1 MTTLTLDRAIDQGAI
16 ANFSENFLGDDLEV
30 LEALLQQ
37 HLTELTRVYRKCVE
51 TAYLVKT
58 RFENAAISGNPK
70 TRRDSKA
77 EKEQMLDRRGWT
89 SSVISSLGNVA
100 DWLIEIQP
108 ENLELLDL
116 KTIEALNKDRF
127 ASIRDR
133 LHSECLTIV
142 QVRKEMSTINK
153 ALKPPEEPAKEFEWD
168 RAKDGSRYAVVQ
180 LDAQVGGE
188 FEREMKQYG
197 EPLALFM
204 REMLRRFKTSEV
216 RMPLN
221 SDQETAIA
229 QSDTW
234 NLAQQELANHVQD
247 QAQNLEQREQL
258 LSELKDI
265 DAVIATC
272 TPPKDTLEKQ
282 TLKTAVRM
290 KREIEQKLIALQ
302 KTTT

>member
-1 MTTLTLDRAIDQGAI
+1 MSTLALDRAIDQQAI
-16 ANFSENFLGDDLEV
+16 ANFSENSLGDDLET

-37 HLTELTRVYRKCVE
+37 HLAELTRVYRKCVE

-70 TRRDSKA
+70 TRRESKA

-100 DWLIEIQP
+100 DWLIEIEP
-108 ENLELLDL
+108 DNLELLDL
-116 KTIEALNKDRF
+116 ETIKALSKDRF
-127 ASIRDR
+127 VSIRDR
-133 LHSECLTIV
+133 LNSERLTIV
-142 QVRKEMSTINK
+142 EVREEMAIINK
-153 ALKPPEEPAKEFEWD
+153 ALKPPEEPAKEFDWH

-188 FEREMKQYG
+188 FERELKEHG

-221 SDQETAIA
+221 SDQETGDM
-229 QSDTW
+229 QSDAW
-234 NLAQQELANHVQD
+234 NLAQQELANHVED

-272 TPPKDTLEKQ
+272 NPPKDALEKQ
-282 TLKTAVRM
+282 TLKTATGM
-290 KREIEQKLIALQ
+290 KREIEQELSALHPS
-302 KTTT
+302 